1 MSKMAD
7 NTNELIEILK
17 SQIEVEN
24 AALEE
29 ITKAEENAEETAV
42 RLVYLD
48 VRLDTVKHIKF
59 LEGVIET
66 LGSTPCDLW
75 MAKVSRYVDRL
86 KLERTLRSVKSKEQK
101 MASLAQQATQ
111 MMKDP
116 IGGFLLEHLHT
127 DEMRHDQDMEKVIR
141 IVQQLPL
148 QSKKG
153 QKGTDIK
160 CEQ

>member
-29 ITKAEENAEETAV
+29 ITKAEQNAEETAV

-66 LGSTPCDLW
+66 LRSTPCDLW

-116 IGGFLLEHLHT
+116 IGEFLLEHLHT
-127 DEMRHDQDMEKVIR
+127 DEKRHDQDMEKVIR